1 MQQNQTHGPWQS
13 KIQVQE
19 EFCNFGYALSEC
31 LVLILTFV
39 LQRMWEE
46 IVSTLKTIRFVLL
59 YSIQVFEN

>member
-46 IVSTLKTIRFVLL
+46 IVST
-59 YSIQVFEN
+59 